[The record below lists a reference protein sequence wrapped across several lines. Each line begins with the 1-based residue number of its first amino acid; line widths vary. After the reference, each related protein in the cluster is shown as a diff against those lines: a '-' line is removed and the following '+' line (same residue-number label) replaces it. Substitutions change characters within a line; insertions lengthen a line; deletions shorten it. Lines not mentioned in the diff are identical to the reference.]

1 MTTPRL
7 RIAPSPTGSMHVGTG
22 RTALFNWLFARHTG
36 GTFIVRIDD
45 TDDERS
51 DPLFEADILDGLR
64 WLGLEWDEG
73 VAVGGPHGS
82 YRQSDRYPR
91 YREAAE
97 ELVGNGAAYPCFCTT
112 AELAERRKEAEAAG
126 RPPGYDGRCRTI
138 EPAVAAA
145 RRSEGEPAAIR
156 LAITRPGATEFTDL
170 IRGDIRV
177 DHDNLDDFVLLRSD
191 GRPTY
196 HLASTVDDVD
206 YQITHVARGEDLLPS
221 TPRHIQLT
229 LALGAEVPI
238 YAHIPLIHGTD
249 GKRLSKRHGA
259 QAVIE
264 FREAG
269 YLPEALANYL
279 CLLGW
284 SPGEDLTVFPLS
296 LAVERFELSAV
307 SKNPAVFDLAK
318 LDWMNGEH
326 VRSLPLDDFLN
337 RARPFVERGLGRELT
352 PEEWSRFAE
361 VAPLIQERTKLLSEI
376 AGQVRFLFDD
386 NVDFD
391 DDSWKK
397 VMTAD
402 AGAVL
407 DAALTRLTGVG
418 DWSSNEIE
426 ASLRSMLEELGLNP
440 RKGLQPLRVA
450 ITGSTVSPP
459 LFESMAVL
467 GREVTLR
474 RLHEARARIAEA
486 A

>member
-1 MTTPRL
+1 
-7 RIAPSPTGSMHVGTG
+7 MHVGTG

-51 DPLFEADILDGLR
+51 NPLYEADILDGLR
-64 WLGLEWDEG
+64 WLGLQWDEG
-73 VAVGGPHGS
+73 VAIGGPHGS

-97 ELVGNGAAYPCFCTT
+97 TLVAEGAAYPCFCTP
-112 AELAERRKEAEAAG
+112 AELDERRKQAEAAG

-138 EPAVAAA
+138 EQSVAAA
-145 RRSEGEPAAIR
+145 RRAGGDSAAIR
-156 LAITRPGATEFTDL
+156 LAITRPGATEFTDR
-170 IRGDIRV
+170 IRGEIRV
-177 DHDNLDDFVLLRSD
+177 EHDNLDDFVLLRSD

-206 YQITHVARGEDLLPS
+206 YEITHVARGEDLLPS

-229 LALGAEVPI
+229 LALGAAVPI

-259 QAVIE
+259 KAVIE
-264 FREAG
+264 YREAG

-296 LAVERFELSAV
+296 LAIERFELSAV
-307 SKNPAVFDLAK
+307 SKNPAVFDIAK

-326 VRSLPLDDFLN
+326 VRALPAEEFMA
-337 RARPFVERGLGRELT
+337 RARPFVEAGLGRALT
-352 PEEWSRFAE
+352 PEHWSRFDGL
-361 VAPLIQERTKLLSEI
+361 APLIQERTKLLSEVPDQ
-376 AGQVRFLFDD
+376 ARFLFVGD
-386 NVDFD
+386 VEFHP
-391 DDSWKK
+391 DSWTK

-402 AGAVL
+402 AQPVL
-407 DAALTRLTGVG
+407 EAAEARLGELS
-418 DWSSNEIE
+418 DWSVAEIE
-426 ASLRSMLEELGLNP
+426 AKLRTMLDELGLSP

-450 ITGSTVSPP
+450 ITGSSVSPP

-467 GREVTLR
+467 GREATLQR
-474 RLHEARARIAEA
+474 ISAARSRMIPS
-486 A
+486 

>member
-1 MTTPRL
+1 
-7 RIAPSPTGSMHVGTG
+7 MHVGTG

-64 WLGLEWDEG
+64 WLGLQWDEG
-73 VAVGGPHGS
+73 VAVGGPHGN

-97 ELVGNGAAYPCFCTT
+97 RLVAEGTAYPCFCTP
-112 AELAERRKEAEAAG
+112 AELDERRKQAEAAG

-138 EPAVAAA
+138 EQSVAAA
-145 RRSEGEPAAIR
+145 RRAAGETAAIR
-156 LAITRPGATEFTDL
+156 LAINRPGATEFTDL
-170 IRGDIRV
+170 IRGEIRV

-206 YQITHVARGEDLLPS
+206 YQISHVARGEDLLPS

-259 QAVIE
+259 KAVVE
-264 FREAG
+264 YREAG

-296 LAVERFELSAV
+296 LAIERFELSAV
-307 SKNPAVFDLAK
+307 SKNPAVFDVAK

-326 VRSLPLDDFLN
+326 VRALPSEEFMAT
-337 RARPFVERGLGRELT
+337 ARPFIEAGLGHELT
-352 PEEWSRFAE
+352 LEQWSRFAE
-361 VAPLIQERTKLLSEI
+361 MAPLIQERTKHLSEI
-376 AGQVRFLFDD
+376 AGQVRFLF
-386 NVDFD
+386 VDQVVFD
-391 DDSWKK
+391 DDSWNK
-397 VMTAD
+397 VMTSD
-402 AGAVL
+402 AGPVL
-407 DAALTRLTGVG
+407 DAAAARLTELG
-418 DWSSNEIE
+418 DWSAADIE
-426 ASLRSMLEELGLNP
+426 ASLRSMLEDLGLSP

-450 ITGSTVSPP
+450 VTGSTVSPP
-459 LFESMAVL
+459 LFESMEVL
-467 GREVTLR
+467 GKEATLK
-474 RLHEARARIAEA
+474 RLSAARSRQSG
-486 A
+486 

>member
-1 MTTPRL
+1 MTTRL

-51 DPLFEADILDGLR
+51 APLFEADILDGLR
-64 WLGLEWDEG
+64 WLGLQWDEG
-73 VAVGGPHGS
+73 VAIGGPHGS

-97 ELVGNGAAYPCFCTT
+97 VLVAEGAAYPCFCTP
-112 AELAERRKEAEAAG
+112 AELDERRKQAEAAG

-138 EPAVAAA
+138 EQSVAAA
-145 RRSEGEPAAIR
+145 RLAAGETAAIR
-156 LAITRPGATEFTDL
+156 LAITRPGATEFSDL
-170 IRGDIRV
+170 IRGEIRV
-177 DHDNLDDFVLLRSD
+177 DHDNLDDFVLLRSN

-206 YQITHVARGEDLLPS
+206 YEITHVARGEDLLPS

-238 YAHIPLIHGTD
+238 YAHFPLIRGTD

-259 QAVIE
+259 KAVIE
-264 FREAG
+264 YREAG

-296 LAVERFELSAV
+296 LAIERFELTAV
-307 SKNPAVFDLAK
+307 SKNPAVFDIAK

-326 VRSLPLDDFLN
+326 VRALPSEEFMA
-337 RARPFVERGLGRELT
+337 RARPFIEAGLGHELT
-352 PEEWSRFAE
+352 PEQWGRFAE
-361 VAPLIQERTKLLSEI
+361 MAPLIQERTKLLSEI
-376 AGQVRFLFDD
+376 AGQVRFLF
-386 NVDFD
+386 VDEVEFD
-391 DDSWKK
+391 DDSWNK
-397 VMTAD
+397 VMSPEA
-402 AGAVL
+402 APVL
-407 DAALTRLTGVG
+407 DAAVARLTELR
-418 DWSSNEIE
+418 DWSTAEIE
-426 ASLRSMLEELGLNP
+426 ATLRSMLEELGLNA

-467 GREVTLR
+467 GWEATLR
-474 RLHEARARIAEA
+474 RLTEVRRRLAG
-486 A
+486 